1 LVKERYRFKRIP
13 FFAFAAC
20 ELKRSDQ
27 EKRKIEVKNWH
38 IDVICSSFYSLFNS
52 IFFEEIHMPTHQK
65 LFDSV
70 NDILREGNKVFVIP
84 VFQRPYAWE
93 DQHIQTLID
102 DIDTASQR
110 KPKPFHYLSPIHV
123 IEVEDSE
130 QKEWKDYVDNA
141 NDDIIALNDSGFQ
154 TDTGSALKVYLVIDG
169 QQRLTTLFS
178 LLWGINT
185 DRLTFDCGQKTIPRI
200 ILSPPDDHFSFR
212 SSLGLPSKVP
222 SISSRAQ
229 ERLKIC
235 FSKSIDAKY
244 KPFIDKGGLKLLLV
258 ELDAHYGLQA
268 FQTQNDRG
276 KLLTTLE
283 KLKSLMMEYDLN
295 INCGYVSKI
304 HSGFGYAYYI
314 LDKSDCLVT
323 EDDFIQ
329 LLSII
334 MRITSD
340 TDCLWQSADNAYD
353 VYFSKELKNP
363 SQNSSTCQIL
373 DDWINTGDSI
383 IQQIDHLDNMR
394 TCKSNQ
400 VSCIMPHL
408 NKREIEDDYRIVL
421 QSLGLNIRNYAV
433 LFKIRQKYPNI
444 EWHEK
449 KAKVPTNNQSV
460 IGIINSKLNNIKADA
475 GNNIPNFIETKISE
489 INKMIHDLEEDDE
502 EKGIS
507 ALEVVER
514 MQLFIL
520 DMGSSYP
527 GGFKDYW
534 DVAFNKSTNI
544 NETLNKWYEF
554 ATAYWTDNKAR
565 FIENLF
571 SENLQEKIRNY
582 VLMEY
587 ESFKFDSDIHF
598 NKGLHIEHIFP
609 QTPTVNPPN
618 GYFPGQTTAFD
629 YDKWITKIGNLVYLD
644 ASLNESIKHSLPEIK
659 ASSYVS
665 QSHNKI
671 VVLPEEN
678 QVQTSIN
685 IGTDFNLIND
695 TQFFRIYL
703 DLRIVELAIFA
714 VKRFY

>member
-1 LVKERYRFKRIP
+1 
-13 FFAFAAC
+13 
-20 ELKRSDQ
+20 
-27 EKRKIEVKNWH
+27 
-38 IDVICSSFYSLFNS
+38 
-52 IFFEEIHMPTHQK
+52 MPTHQK

-93 DQHIQTLID
+93 DKHIQTLID

-130 QKEWKDYVDNA
+130 QKEWKDYVDER
-141 NDDIIALNDSGFQ
+141 NDDIMVLNKSGFQ
-154 TDTGSALKVYLVIDG
+154 TDNGSALKVYLVIDG

-178 LLWGINT
+178 LLWKMNT
-185 DRLTFDCGQKTIPRI
+185 DRLTFACGQKILPRV
-200 ILSPPDDHFSFR
+200 ILNPPDDHYAFR
-212 SSLGLPSKVP
+212 NNLGLPSKVP

-235 FSKSIDAKY
+235 FSKSIDSKY

-295 INCGYVSKI
+295 ISCGFVSKI
-304 HSGFGYAYYI
+304 HSVFGNAYHV
-314 LDKSDCLVT
+314 LDKNDCLIT

-334 MRITSD
+334 MRIISD
-340 TDCLWQSADNAYD
+340 TECLWQSADNAYD
-353 VYFSKELKNP
+353 VYFSKELKSA
-363 SQNSSTCQIL
+363 SQDRSTCQVL

-394 TCKSNQ
+394 VGKSAL
-400 VSCIMPHL
+400 VSCLMSHL
-408 NKREIEDDYRIVL
+408 KKRDVADDYRIVL

-449 KAKVPTNNQSV
+449 SAKVMTNNQSV
-460 IGIINSKLNNIKADA
+460 IGIINSKLNSIKEEA
-475 GNNIPNFIETKISE
+475 GSDIPDILETKMNE
-489 INKMIHDLEEDDE
+489 LYKMIHDLKEYGG
-502 EKGIS
+502 EKSVS

-534 DVAFNKSTNI
+534 NVAFNKSNDV
-544 NETLNKWYEF
+544 NQTLNKWYEF
-554 ATAYWTDNKAR
+554 ATVYWTDNKAR

-571 SENLQEKIRNY
+571 SDNLQEKLRNY
-582 VLMEY
+582 VLREY
-587 ESFKFDSDIHF
+587 ESFEFDNNIHF
-598 NKGLHIEHIFP
+598 NKSLHIEHIFP

-618 GYFPGQTTAFD
+618 GYFPNHVTAFD

-644 ASLNESIKHSLPEIK
+644 GSLNESIKHSLPEIK
-659 ASSYVS
+659 ANSYVS

-671 VVLPEEN
+671 VVPPDN

-685 IGTDFNLIND
+685 IGKDFNHIND

-703 DLRIVELAIFA
+703 ELRIIELAIFA
-714 VKRFY
+714 AKRFY